1 MVLEMVGLAVQE
13 GKLEIFIME
22 AIIILLIAFLFF
34 ELLSISDKNKEIESL
49 KFDIELLKGRVNS
62 YKAQYYLLRNTVNTM
77 NNYNKVGNNQQII
90 DAIKYA
96 MKKSHPDNGGN
107 TEDFKKFRDL
117 YNSMKWGNY
126 EKSI

>member
-1 MVLEMVGLAVQE
+1 MVDLVVQE

-34 ELLSISDKNKEIESL
+34 GLLYISDKNKEIESL
-49 KFDIELLKGRVNS
+49 KFDIGLLKNRISS
-62 YKAQYYLLRNTVNTM
+62 YKVQYDYLKNMVNTIDK
-77 NNYNKVGNNQQII
+77 YKVNNNQQIL

-107 TEDFKKFRDL
+107 AEDFKKFREL
-117 YNSMKWGNY
+117 YNSMK
-126 EKSI
+126 

>member
-1 MVLEMVGLAVQE
+1 
-13 GKLEIFIME
+13 
-22 AIIILLIAFLFF
+22 
-34 ELLSISDKNKEIESL
+34 
-49 KFDIELLKGRVNS
+49 
-62 YKAQYYLLRNTVNTM
+62 M
-77 NNYNKVGNNQQII
+77 NNYNKVNNNQQII
-90 DAIKYA
+90 EAVKYA

>member
-1 MVLEMVGLAVQE
+1 MIQMVLEMVGLAVQE

-107 TEDFKKFRDL
+107 AEDFKKFRDL
-117 YNSMKWGNY
+117 YNSTK
-126 EKSI
+126 